1 MIRARSDTLGIGVGL
16 TLTLLLAAGL
26 RIWGSGYDLPFIF
39 HPDEPFNITV
49 AQRIFKTGDLNPHY
63 FNYPS
68 LFFYINALAYGPYLA
83 AGELLGIFRSGA
95 DILPPNSL
103 MQGVTIA
110 PTPSAVLLGRS
121 VTICFGV
128 GSAGLVYLIGRQL
141 REGPWVGLLAALMVA
156 ISPTMVGLSRFVTSD
171 SQVTFFALSS
181 LLAALLAMKQG
192 KTRHYVA
199 AGLFAGLAASSKYN
213 GALILV
219 SLALAHAFRFGKQA
233 LWKRGL
239 YVAAAAAA
247 IGFIATTPYSIL
259 DPSSFMSGLR
269 YEAAH
274 YALGHA
280 GMEGDAAGWYL
291 GLMATTSGGL
301 YLLAGFGIANGL
313 WSRRK
318 EVAIVVIFIA
328 VYFAFISSF
337 AVRNDRTFLLVAPF
351 LFVLASDFAVDLIS
365 RLAGGILLPR
375 FARGALIAAC
385 AGVLVTALSGSLSNT
400 VAATRQL
407 TALDSRQTAR
417 IWIDN
422 YLPPKSR
429 IAIEAY
435 APYVDP
441 ARFEVLAIGKMID
454 FPSEWYLEKGVE
466 YLVYGEG
473 MFGRYFARPDLYA
486 AEISKY
492 EAQFSRFFLEKVF
505 EDGGYE
511 VRIYRAR

>member
-1 MIRARSDTLGIGVGL
+1 
-16 TLTLLLAAGL
+16 
-26 RIWGSGYDLPFIF
+26 
-39 HPDEPFNITV
+39 
-49 AQRIFKTGDLNPHY
+49 
-63 FNYPS
+63 
-68 LFFYINALAYGPYLA
+68 
-83 AGELLGIFRSGA
+83 
-95 DILPPNSL
+95 

-280 GMEGDAAGWYL
+280 GMEGDAPAGQ
-291 GLMATTSGGL
+291 A
-301 YLLAGFGIANGL
+301 L
-313 WSRRK
+313 WRRRARTISASWFRDSEWLVVTPQ

-337 AVRNDRTFLLVAPF
+337 AVRRSDLPACSAFPICTCFRLRGRPYIASRRRDSSSAFCARRAYRCVRGRFGDCPQRIPF
-351 LFVLASDFAVDLIS
+351 KYGRCHPPIDGSGQPADGKDLD
-365 RLAGGILLPR
+365 
-375 FARGALIAAC
+375 
-385 AGVLVTALSGSLSNT
+385 
-400 VAATRQL
+400 RQL
-407 TALDSRQTAR
+407 S
-417 IWIDN
+417 
-422 YLPPKSR
+422 
-429 IAIEAY
+429 
-435 APYVDP
+435 
-441 ARFEVLAIGKMID
+441 
-454 FPSEWYLEKGVE
+454 
-466 YLVYGEG
+466 
-473 MFGRYFARPDLYA
+473 A
-486 AEISKY
+486 A
-492 EAQFSRFFLEKVF
+492 KVPNR
-505 EDGGYE
+505 D
-511 VRIYRAR
+511 